1 MVRRS
6 GTQRYETGKAIT
18 TQSVYGSHTSMVVS
32 PEEHNVELQ
41 DNEVVCQDDIGLYVT
56 TEDRIDSGLAD
67 PRRYARGRS

>member
-1 MVRRS
+1 
-6 GTQRYETGKAIT
+6 
-18 TQSVYGSHTSMVVS
+18 MVVS